1 MAKEE
6 KLLTVQTKMK
16 DSDFDDVYRIY
27 LNNERGSDR
36 MIGVVTCIVLGVICV
51 LLCILLKRMT
61 FLFYTLGCLLAGV
74 AFYFTPAN
82 KKFIATNRLQ
92 FGEWREITFYPHS
105 LTVMEIFEKDET
117 GKMDPDELADAVTS
131 ISTGS
136 LAAYE
141 NARGFLFAENKIVN
155 QFVYVAKRDLN
166 RQEIAAIR
174 KFAEENC
181 SGGYHQL
188 ETASIVDGEE
198 PPVPEDDENASSVTA
213 DLCGRY
219 YGAKQLRLY
228 DEKGQRVD
236 PDGRPVYG
244 EDEETDAAD
253 DAQQEAHTETMD
265 VPEIDIEEA
274 SEDIIAEETEEA
286 EDGE

>member
-1 MAKEE
+1 MNSDVRKDVIRRCRRVVVKAGTR
-6 KLLTVQTKMK
+6 LLTDPQALP
-16 DSDFDDVYRIY
+16 S
-27 LNNERGSDR
+27 L
-36 MIGVVTCIVLGVICV
+36 
-51 LLCILLKRMT
+51 
-61 FLFYTLGCLLAGV
+61 V
-74 AFYFTPAN
+74 A
-82 KKFIATNRLQ
+82 Q
-92 FGEWREITFYPHS
+92 
-105 LTVMEIFEKDET
+105 
-117 GKMDPDELADAVTS
+117 
-131 ISTGS
+131 
-136 LAAYE
+136 
-141 NARGFLFAENKIVN
+141 
-155 QFVYVAKRDLN
+155 
-166 RQEIAAIR
+166 IAAIR

-274 SEDIIAEETEEA
+274 FEDIIAEETEEA
-286 EDGE
+286 EDGK